1 MRKADSNMETEVL
14 GTGND
19 TTLRV
24 DNSTKT
30 EENGSSQEKSN
41 ENSTE
46 NKQDEGSNEGQL
58 PNDKKDIP
66 GSIRLA
72 YF

>member
-1 MRKADSNMETEVL
+1 METEVL

-41 ENSTE
+41 DDSIDN
-46 NKQDEGSNEGQL
+46 NQGSNEEKP